1 MTKQRL
7 FYFLAAFCM
16 ATTVA
21 AAEPETFAPL
31 GESTAPLA
39 KQGDVVLTQAEIDAA
54 FSKIPPELRLTF
66 IRDGNRVEALV
77 RNLLTTKILAEEA
90 RKAGY
95 DKDKL
100 QALRMQMAN
109 EAELAKD
116 WLTKVISEAPDV
128 DYKAMAY
135 ENYLLNPDQWKTP
148 DTIDV
153 SHILISSDGRSTK
166 AASEIAMDL
175 WEQLQQDPTQ
185 FDSMVVEYSEDPSKA
200 TNQGRFQNVKRE
212 DMVKAFEEAAFALE
226 IPGQISPPVET
237 DYGFHI
243 IRLNAKNPGVVQS
256 FEAVEEQAIEQARKQ
271 YIDEYRKKYLS
282 QVLNNPIVLPDGA
295 ALEMAQRYFGENLE
309 NAPDFQD

>member
-1 MTKQRL
+1 MLKL
-7 FYFLAAFCM
+7 PFIFSLVLLSLAA
-16 ATTVA
+16 TVT

-31 GESTAPLA
+31 GESNAPLA
-39 KQGDVVLTQAEIDAA
+39 MQGDVVLTQAEIDAA

-100 QALRMQMAN
+100 QAIRLQMAA
-109 EAELAKD
+109 ESELAKD
-116 WLTKVISEAPDV
+116 WITKVISEVPEV

-153 SHILISSDGRSTK
+153 SHILISSEGRSTK

-175 WEQLQQDPTQ
+175 WEQLQEDPSL
-185 FDSMVVEYSEDPSKA
+185 FDSMVMEFSEDPSKSA
-200 TNQGRFQNVKRE
+200 NNGRFPNVKRE
-212 DMVKAFEEAAFALE
+212 EMVKPFEEVAFALE
-226 IPGQISPPVET
+226 TPGQISTPVET

-243 IRLNAKNPGVVQS
+243 IRLNEKTPGMVPS
-256 FEAVEEQAIEQARKQ
+256 FESIEDQAVEQARKQ

-282 QVLNNPIVLPDGA
+282 EVLNNPIVLPDGA
-295 ALEMAQRYFGENLE
+295 AEEMAKRYFGEELQ
-309 NAPDFQD
+309 NAPDFED